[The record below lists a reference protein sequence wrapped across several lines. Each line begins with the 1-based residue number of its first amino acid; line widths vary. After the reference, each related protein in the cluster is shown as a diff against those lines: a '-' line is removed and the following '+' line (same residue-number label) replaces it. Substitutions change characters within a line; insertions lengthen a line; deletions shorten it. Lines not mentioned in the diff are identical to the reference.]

1 MSFSRTVEISGRQ
14 VGVGAKP
21 YVIAEMS
28 ANHCGRLTTALEIV
42 EASAAAGA
50 HAVKLQ
56 HYTPETMTID
66 SQLADFKIKG
76 GTLWD
81 GRTLFDLYGDAMTP
95 WEWTDEIL
103 EQCRRHNLDC
113 FSTPFDKSA
122 VDFLEYRNVSV
133 YKIASFELV
142 DLPLIR
148 FVAAKKRPIIIST
161 GMGTLREIDAAIN
174 AILDEGNDQIVVL
187 RCNSAYPAS
196 PAEMDL
202 ATITEIP
209 RLWPVAVGLSDHTL
223 GSVAAIVAIA
233 LGATVFE
240 KHITIS
246 RENGS
251 ADAAFSS
258 EPAEFRQYVEDINTA
273 HAALGHVRFGPSP
286 SEISSLAFRRSLRAT
301 RPIAAGERLDFE
313 NVGSKRPAGGWAPE
327 RISEV
332 SDFVATRNIELGEVI
347 DDKRV
352 RWSPRPE

>member
-1 MSFSRTVEISGRQ
+1 
-14 VGVGAKP
+14 
-21 YVIAEMS
+21 
-28 ANHCGRLTTALEIV
+28 
-42 EASAAAGA
+42 
-50 HAVKLQ
+50 
-56 HYTPETMTID
+56 MTID
-66 SQLADFKIKG
+66 SQLEDFKIKG

-103 EQCRRHNLDC
+103 QHCRRHDLDC
-113 FSTPFDKSA
+113 FSTPFDPSA
-122 VDFLEYRNVSV
+122 VDYLENRNVSV

-148 FVAAKKRPIIIST
+148 YVAAKKRPIIIST
-161 GMGTLREIDAAIN
+161 GMGSLREIDAAIN

-202 ATITEIP
+202 ASIAEIP

-223 GSVAAIVAIA
+223 GSVAAVVAVA

-240 KHITIS
+240 KHITVS

-258 EPAEFRQYVEDINTA
+258 EPAEFKQYVEDINTA
-273 HAALGHVRFGPSP
+273 HAALGRVRFGPSP
-286 SEISSLAFRRSLRAT
+286 SEKSSLAFRRSLRAT
-301 RPIAAGERLDFE
+301 RSITAGERLEIE
-313 NVGSKRPAGGWAPE
+313 NVASKRPAGGWAPE
-327 RISEV
+327 RIAEISN
-332 SDFVATRNIELGEVI
+332 FVAMRDIDLGEVI
-347 DDKRV
+347 DDQRV
-352 RWSPRPE
+352 RWSPRAD